1 MVSFG
6 EATSVVNGGIRRLF
20 LENGEEWENYEC
32 QAKVNGCRCSKT
44 FWIHFDHSDSD
55 SLPLARVV
63 LKEGMGRE
71 ERVPGLAV
79 RGMDACKGG
88 KVDGDERA
96 QLP

>member
-1 MVSFG
+1 
-6 EATSVVNGGIRRLF
+6 
-20 LENGEEWENYEC
+20 
-32 QAKVNGCRCSKT
+32 
-44 FWIHFDHSDSD
+44 
-55 SLPLARVV
+55 VV